1 MGTIVAQVIAALSGA
16 SIRADEAYPGRRI
29 PALTGPVAA
38 VRLGKIDR
46 SVRTT
51 AVETV
56 IMSPSAGGGSICES
70 TALRAIEVLQNM
82 GGTCTKEVCK
92 FDEMADVFYIGIE
105 AEFFGTALENKWS
118 AGPGYSI
125 TVGQQPMEQVVS
137 FSAQR
142 AVSDETSAMAD
153 APWTFVMEE
162 LLIPGTSEPPDPAEP
177 FTLTVSRSNG
187 DEQFTGCRFT
197 SQQRQDTIRG
207 VTQIRKGTAERRN
220 VMGIL

>member
-1 MGTIVAQVIAALSGA
+1 MGTIVSNVITALSGV

-51 AVETV
+51 AVEVV
-56 IMSPSAGGGSICES
+56 IMSPSSGGGSLCEK
-70 TALRAIEVLQNM
+70 TALRAIEALQKM
-82 GGTCTKEVCK
+82 GGTCVKDVCK
-92 FDEMADVFYIGIE
+92 FDEMADAFYISVE
-105 AEFFGTALENKWS
+105 AEFFGTAMENRWS

-125 TVGQQPMEQVVS
+125 TIGAQPMEQVVS
-137 FSAQR
+137 FSVQR
-142 AVSDETSAMAD
+142 SVSGDAEGIGNAVWNFTL
-153 APWTFVMEE
+153 EE
-162 LLIPGTSEPPDPAEP
+162 LLAPGTSEPPDPAEP

-187 DEQFTGCRFT
+187 DEQFTGCRFI

-207 VTQIRKGTAERRN
+207 VTQTRKGTAQKRN